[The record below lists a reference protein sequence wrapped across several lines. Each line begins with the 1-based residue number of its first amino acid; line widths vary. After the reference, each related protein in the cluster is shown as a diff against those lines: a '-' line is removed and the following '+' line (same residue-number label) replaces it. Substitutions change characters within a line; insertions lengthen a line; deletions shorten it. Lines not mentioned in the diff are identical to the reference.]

1 MVYSIVLL
9 VNRYQIHYLDKLTTC
24 KQALH
29 KVFSLIIIAIITY
42 LALNQINFQMIIIL
56 LNWIVTI
63 SEEKIKKIK
72 SELMIIIEQ
81 L

>member
-1 MVYSIVLL
+1 MLL
-9 VNRYQIHYLDKLTTC
+9 VNRYQIHYLDK
-24 KQALH
+24 QAIYNQPLH

-42 LALNQINFQMIIIL
+42 LALKQINFQMIIIL

-72 SELMIIIEQ
+72 SELMIIIE
-81 L
+81 